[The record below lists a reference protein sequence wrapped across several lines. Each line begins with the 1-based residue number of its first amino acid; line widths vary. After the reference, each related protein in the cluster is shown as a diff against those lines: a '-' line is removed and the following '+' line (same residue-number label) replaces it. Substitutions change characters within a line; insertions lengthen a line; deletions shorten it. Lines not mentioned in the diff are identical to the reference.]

1 MLKGFGSIWLNLR
14 LSILVKD
21 ACALVPD
28 WSGVVTDI
36 SATSLSTVLE
46 CVGESVSD
54 GDVSRMD
61 RWQS

>member
-1 MLKGFGSIWLNLR
+1 